1 MDVKTQSV
9 PGDAANA
16 GESRG
21 RDESWL
27 GFARFLL
34 LVLLAVLAF
43 RTLVF
48 SPFSIPSESML
59 PRLVNGDYL
68 LAAKWPYGY
77 SRHSLPFDAP
87 AMEGRLLASMPERGD
102 IVIFKHP
109 LDSSDYIKRVIGLPG
124 DTVGVVGGQVVLNGE
139 LIPREALANFAIPVS
154 PNTACA
160 WGGNRM
166 TGADGRDVCSYALF
180 RETLPGGRQYEVLD
194 FGLTSAD
201 SMLPVTVPDG
211 HMFVMGD
218 NRDNSRD
225 SRFPAK
231 VGDAVGIVP
240 LENLVAKASVIMW
253 STDGSAEWLKPWTWA
268 TAARWDR
275 IGTGL

>member
-9 PGDAANA
+9 PADASQDE
-16 GESRG
+16 GSRAK
-21 RDESWL
+21 DESWL

-34 LVLLAVLAF
+34 LVLLGVLAF

-59 PRLVNGDYL
+59 PRLVNGDYI

-87 AMEGRLLASMPERGD
+87 LGEGRLLARNPARGD

-109 LDSSDYIKRVIGLPG
+109 LDRSDYIKRVIGLPG
-124 DTVGVVGGQVVLNGE
+124 DTIGMAGGQIVLNGE
-139 LIPREALANFAIPVS
+139 LVPREAVADFEIAVS
-154 PNTACA
+154 PNTTCA
-160 WGGNRM
+160 WGGKPII
-166 TGADGRDVCSYALF
+166 GADGSAVCRYARF
-180 RETLPGGRQYEVLD
+180 RETLPGGRRYEVLD
-194 FGLTSAD
+194 FGQTVAD
-201 SMLPVTVPDG
+201 SMIPVTVPQG

-231 VGDAVGIVP
+231 AGDAVGIVP
-240 LENLVAKASVIMW
+240 LENLVGRASVIMW
-253 STDGSAEWLKPWTWA
+253 STDGSAEWMKPWTWVS
-268 TAARWDR
+268 AARWDR

>member
-1 MDVKTQSV
+1 MDVKTQTV
-9 PGDAANA
+9 PEAPAQA
-16 GESRG
+16 EESREK
-21 RDESWL
+21 DESWF
-27 GFARFLL
+27 GFARFLV
-34 LVLLAVLAF
+34 LVLLAVVAF

-68 LAAKWPYGY
+68 LAAKWPYGW

-87 AMEGRLLASMPERGD
+87 LMEGRVLASMPERGD

-124 DTVGVVGGQVVLNGE
+124 DTVGVIGGQIVLNGE
-139 LIPREALANFAIPVS
+139 LVPRAAMADFEIAVS
-154 PNTACA
+154 PNTTCA
-160 WGGNRM
+160 WGGNRIIR
-166 TGADGRDVCSYALF
+166 ADGSAVCAYARF

-194 FGLTSAD
+194 FGLTGAD
-201 SMLPVTVPDG
+201 SMLPVTVPGG

-225 SRFPAK
+225 SRFPAS
-231 VGDAVGIVP
+231 VGDAVGLVP
-240 LENLVAKASVIMW
+240 LENLVGEASVIMW
-253 STDGSAEWLKPWTWA
+253 STDGSAEWLKPWTWF

-275 IGTGL
+275 IGKRL

>member
-9 PGDAANA
+9 PGDTASV

-43 RTLVF
+43 RTLVV

-68 LAAKWPYGY
+68 LATKWSYGY

-87 AMEGRLLASMPERGD
+87 VMQGRLLARMPERGD

-109 LDSSDYIKRVIGLPG
+109 LDRSDYVKRVIGLPG
-124 DTVGVVGGQVVLNGE
+124 DSVGVVGGQVVLNGAFV
-139 LIPREALANFAIPVS
+139 PREPLADFELAVS
-154 PNTACA
+154 PNTTCA
-160 WGGNRM
+160 WGGERVRR
-166 TGADGRDVCSYALF
+166 GDGRDVCAYSRF
-180 RETLPGGRQYEVLD
+180 RETLPGGRRYEVLD
-194 FGLTSAD
+194 FGPTSAD
-201 SMLPVTVPDG
+201 SFAPVTVPEG
-211 HMFVMGD
+211 HMFVLGD

-225 SRFPAK
+225 SRFPAV

-240 LENLVAKASVIMW
+240 LENLVGRASVIMW
-253 STDGSAEWLKPWTWA
+253 STDGSAEWLKPWTWL
-268 TAARWDR
+268 TAARGER
-275 IGTGL
+275 IGQVL